1 MCSLNDLWQAPPML
15 TFAPYHLTL
24 TTEKFVINNNFFRG
38 TLPDV
43 FDAFDRLET
52 IDVFANSL
60 TGTIPAS
67 IFDVPTLRLAY
78 LSNNTFTGTIPNTY
92 SRPPL
97 LRDLYLDGNG
107 LTGTIPPLLQANDLQ
122 DLNELL
128 LQNNFLTGIVP
139 SSICDLRGDTGDLD
153 DLFVDCAGDNPRVQ
167 CNFPTCCNRCFEAAA
182 AR

>member
-1 MCSLNDLWQAPPML
+1 MACTPISVLLIPSTIEQ
-15 TFAPYHLTL
+15 FI
-24 TTEKFVINNNFFRG
+24 INSNFFQG

-52 IDVFANSL
+52 IDVISNSL

-67 IFDVPTLRLAY
+67 IFDVPTLRLVY
-78 LSNNTFTGTIPNTY
+78 LSNNTFTGKIPDTY
-92 SRPPL
+92 SSPPL

-107 LTGTIPPLLQANDLQ
+107 LTGTIPPLLQPTDLP

-128 LQNNFLTGIVP
+128 LQNNFLTGSVP
-139 SSICDLRGDTGDLD
+139 TSICNLRGDGGGLD
-153 DLFVDCAGDNPRVQ
+153 DLFVDCAGDSPRVQ
-167 CNFPTCCNRCFEAAA
+167 CNFPTCCNRCFEAISA